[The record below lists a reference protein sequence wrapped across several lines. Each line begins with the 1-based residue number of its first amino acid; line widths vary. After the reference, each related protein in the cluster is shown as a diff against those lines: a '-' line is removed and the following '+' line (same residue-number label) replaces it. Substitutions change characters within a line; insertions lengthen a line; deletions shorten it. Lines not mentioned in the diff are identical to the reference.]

1 MVNLGTSLVVQCL
14 GVHLPIKG
22 AGAPVL
28 VRGDPACGGATK
40 PCSTATE
47 ASTPEPSLSIKR
59 SHHTEKPTH
68 CGGKDPGQPKINEK
82 ENSQKKATLNLGGIL
97 NDMRHIY
104 HERRNQGNIWPGEE
118 SSLLNHPHDAAT
130 AASRLKDRRLMGSP
144 STNSNLASSMDTLKV
159 LGEKSLPA
167 KGLFPEKLSF
177 RNEREI
183 NTVPDK
189 ANLMEFI
196 TTSPAS

>member
-22 AGAPVL
+22 AGIPVL
-28 VRGDPACGGATK
+28 VRGDPACHGATK

-104 HERRNQGNIWPGEE
+104 HERRNQGDIWPGEE

-130 AASRLKDRRLMGSP
+130 AAPQLKDQCLIGSP
-144 STNSNLASSMDTLKV
+144 ATNSNLASLHGQPQSA
-159 LGEKSLPA
+159 GREKPVSQ
-167 KGLFPEKLSF
+167 EYSF
-177 RNEREI
+177 
-183 NTVPDK
+183 
-189 ANLMEFI
+189 
-196 TTSPAS
+196 

>member
-1 MVNLGTSLVVQCL
+1 MVNLRTSLVVQCL
-14 GVHLPIKG
+14 GVHLPIKEESV
-22 AGAPVL
+22 PFL
-28 VRGDPACGGATK
+28 VRGDPTCHGATK

-47 ASTPEPSLSIKR
+47 ASTREPSLSIKR
-59 SHHTEKPTH
+59 NHHTEKPKH

-82 ENSQKKATLNLGGIL
+82 ENSQKKATHNLGGIL

-130 AASRLKDRRLMGSP
+130 AASWLKDRRLMGSP
-144 STNSNLASSMDTLKV
+144 ATISNLASSMDTLKV

-177 RNEREI
+177 RNERNKNRPRQSKPE
-183 NTVPDK
+183 
-189 ANLMEFI
+189 ESI